1 MDVSHTLPR
10 RDLHTFIIP
19 DGTTFPLTADC
30 ACTLTPV
37 RISPYTHTITIHL
50 LTLTRVI
57 RSLRKEDLM
66 KRPLHLFLFSIVVC
80 LLLAACGGSSTSSGT
95 PTASPSVTLNVFAA
109 ASLTASFNEIASTY
123 HQMHPNITIKPVYN
137 GSQILEQQIA
147 SGAPADIFASADTTN
162 MQKASQAGLVGAS
175 QIFVKNRLVVI
186 IPLNNPGKIMS
197 LKDLARKGVKI
208 DLEAPT
214 VPAGKYSRQAL
225 MNLSK
230 SPQYG
235 ANYGTTVLANV
246 VSQEDNVKA
255 VVQKVQLGEAD
266 AGFVYVTD
274 AFSASGKVTVIDIP
288 DPYNV
293 IAQYPI
299 AVTKSSPHVSDAQ
312 TFVAF
317 VLSPAGQAIMK
328 KYQFIPANA

>member
-1 MDVSHTLPR
+1 
-10 RDLHTFIIP
+10 
-19 DGTTFPLTADC
+19 
-30 ACTLTPV
+30 
-37 RISPYTHTITIHL
+37 
-50 LTLTRVI
+50 
-57 RSLRKEDLM
+57 M

-80 LLLAACGGSSTSSGT
+80 LLLAACVGSTTSSGT
-95 PTASPSVTLNVFAA
+95 PTESPSVTLNVFAA

-137 GSQILEQQIA
+137 GSQILEQQLA
-147 SGAPADIFASADTTN
+147 SGAPADVFASADTAN

-186 IPLNNPGKIMS
+186 IPLNNPGKITS

-208 DLEAPT
+208 DLEAAT

-235 ANYGTTVLANV
+235 ANYGSAVLANV

-299 AVTKSSPHVSDAQ
+299 AVTKSSPHASDAQ
-312 TFVAF
+312 AFVAF
-317 VLSPAGQAIMK
+317 VLSPVGQAIMK
-328 KYQFIPANA
+328 KYQFSPVNA